1 VVCVFTDRAFCHQ
14 LFPRY
19 LKTADRNQRL
29 AMGIRQI
36 NFYRGRS
43 MKKINLAFP
52 EVQIRETR
60 INSIT
65 GFQGGAAEL
74 VICSRCG
81 IKDNT
86 RSFTQCSGCATS
98 KAACMTILVQDAAVV
113 SHGPVGCSSC
123 YHEFAFTYRVNSP
136 LRGVEYP
143 TQRKIYST
151 NLTEKDTVYGGNTKL
166 ANALGEVY
174 ERARPKAIFVLTT
187 CAASII
193 GDDVESVC
201 ETAEKSLGIPVAA
214 IFCEGFR
221 SAVWTTGFDAG
232 YHGIARKLIK
242 APRQRREDIINVI
255 NFWGTDVFA
264 SWFEPFGA
272 KPNYITPYSTVE
284 SLARSGEAAA
294 TVQACSTLG
303 SYLGAVLE
311 QEFGVPEL
319 PTAPPYGIAQTRR
332 WFRALGKLLG
342 KENIAEQIIDAKESI
357 YLPQIRALKEKIRAL
372 KPDGITAYVTGGA
385 AHGHALLSV
394 LGELNIQAIG
404 AAIFHHDPLFDNG
417 EPDNNQLA
425 QMVKDYGDV
434 PNFNVCNK
442 QEFELVNALNR
453 LRPDL
458 LLARHGG
465 MTLWGAK
472 LGIPSLLIGDEH
484 YSMGYEG
491 LLNYGDRI
499 LETLENDEFV
509 KNLAKHAINPYTKW
523 WLDQPPNTFLRCG
536 ETKK

>member
-1 VVCVFTDRAFCHQ
+1 MSKV
-14 LFPRY
+14 
-19 LKTADRNQRL
+19 
-29 AMGIRQI
+29 
-36 NFYRGRS
+36 
-43 MKKINLAFP
+43 NLSLPA
-52 EVQIRETR
+52 VQIREIR

-74 VICSRCG
+74 VSCARRG
-81 IKDNT
+81 IKDNP
-86 RSFTQCSGCATS
+86 RSFTQCVGCASS
-98 KAACMTILVQDAAVV
+98 KAACMTILVQDGAVI

-136 LRGVEYP
+136 LRGVETP

-151 NLTEKDTVYGGNTKL
+151 NLTERDTVYGGNGKL
-166 ANALGEVY
+166 ANAIREVY

-187 CAASII
+187 CAAGII

-201 ETAEKSLGIPVAA
+201 DEAEAELGIPVAA

-221 SAVWTTGFDAG
+221 SSVWTTGFDAG

-242 APRQRREDIINVI
+242 PPRKRRDDLINVI
-255 NFWGTDVFA
+255 NFWGSDVFKD
-264 SWFEPFGA
+264 WFAPFGA

-284 SLARSGEAAA
+284 SLARSSEAAA

-319 PTAPPYGIAQTRR
+319 PTAPPYGVAQTDR

-342 KENIAEQIIDAKESI
+342 KEAAAEQVIAEKKAE
-357 YLPQIRALKEKIRAL
+357 YLPKIAAVRERIRAI
-372 KPDGITAYVTGGA
+372 KPDGELTAYVTGGA

-394 LGELNIQAIG
+394 LGELEIKAAG

-417 EPDNNQLA
+417 EPDSDQLA
-425 QMVKDYGDV
+425 QRVKDYGDV

-442 QEFELVNALNR
+442 QEFELVNVLNR

-484 YSMGYEG
+484 YAMGYEG
-491 LLNYGDRI
+491 LVKYGERI

-509 KNLAKHAINPYTKW
+509 KNLERHAVNPYTDW
-523 WLDQPPNTFLRCG
+523 WLRQKPNTFLTRKENRACAAV
-536 ETKK
+536 